1 MDKEY
6 RDNQRKQKKTF
17 KKFRKYIKKILL
29 WAGIGIASAAFF
41 PGAAVMNALTGL
53 IGSYYATSAAFFAQ
67 WGITAIGFGTAAY
80 NGYKAY
86 RAANTIDDL
95 QGEEENTVD
104 VICRDRDDAVRKY
117 ESVARKLENV
127 KNKETNEN
135 EQTNDADISVA
146 KVEKNGRV
154 FTVYKNNNPVQNAE
168 QEEVKTQE
176 TEEKKQL
183 TKAS

>member
-17 KKFRKYIKKILL
+17 KKYRKYIKKILI

-41 PGAAVMNALTGL
+41 PGAALMNALTGL

-95 QGEEENTVD
+95 QDEEENTVD
-104 VICRDRDDAVRKY
+104 GICRDKDNAEK
-117 ESVARKLENV
+117 ELAAV
-127 KNKETNEN
+127 KNKEAKEIERTKDDN
-135 EQTNDADISVA
+135 TSVT

-154 FTVYKNNNPVQNAE
+154 FTVYKNNNPVQNAG

-176 TEEKKQL
+176 TEKGNQL
-183 TKAS
+183 TNAS